1 GTIDGTYDLKLY
13 FNGAFADLEDY
24 KFNILSRTTGSSSG
38 ADWTLT
44 GTASQSTAATGYA
57 YRKGMST
64 FSEKAIGETGIA
76 LPVEL
81 LSFRATCLGDYVNT
95 SWATASELNSDYFTV
110 ERSYDLSNWET
121 VGTKQS
127 AGNSNSEKLYDLS
140 DYSVNMNSTNIY
152 YRLKQTD
159 YNGNFE
165 YFDPVTINCS
175 DELTFE
181 VISVAKD
188 GNDLNFDYI
197 GVLDENIK
205 IALYNSAGQLVYNQ
219 NIISKQGLNK
229 CKIQGVDLK
238 SGLYFLSLE
247 TIKNYTSKKIIL
259 P

>member
-13 FNGAFADLEDY
+13 FNGAFADLTDE
-24 KFNILSRTTGSSSG
+24 KFNILSRTTGSSTG
-38 ADWTLT
+38 ADWALT
-44 GTASQSTAATGYA
+44 GTSSHTTVSTGYA

-64 FSEKAIGETGIA
+64 FSEKAIGETGTS

-81 LSFRATCLGDYVNT
+81 LSYRAICLGDYVTT

-159 YNGNFE
+159 YNGDFE
-165 YFDPVTINCS
+165 YFDPVTIHCS
-175 DELTFE
+175 EELTFE

-188 GNDLNFDYI
+188 GNDLSIDYI
-197 GVLDENIK
+197 GVLDENMK
-205 IALYNSAGQLVYNQ
+205 IALFTITGQQVYNQ
-219 NIISKQGLNK
+219 SIISKKGLNK
-229 CKIQGVDLK
+229 FKIQGVDLK
-238 SGLYFLSLE
+238 TGLYLLSME
-247 TIKNYTSKKIIL
+247 TVDKYMSKKIIIK
-259 P
+259 